1 VVHTAQ
7 RGDHERADQRSWGS
21 SGLQRGDPT
30 EIGKYRIVRRIG
42 AGGMGTVFLAL
53 DRQRRPVALKVLHPH
68 LRADALF
75 RERFASEVVAAA
87 RVAGFGTARVL
98 DADPHGRVPFLVTEY
113 VEGRSLHERVA
124 QDGPLTPADA
134 RALAVGV
141 AAALTAIHGA
151 GVVHRDLKPRNVMLS
166 PVGPKVIDFG
176 IAGAIGPVTTASPS
190 FGTPGWVAPEQLA
203 GQPGG
208 PAADVYAWGLLV
220 AWAATG
226 RHPLHE
232 HAPDF
237 SGLAS
242 DLLPVV
248 ASALAPD
255 PAARPSARD
264 LVLALCGPPAGTG
277 RPPIAAAPPPGSTR
291 LVAATT
297 TRRMPAPT
305 KLLPPGSL
313 PPGSLPPGSLPPGLG
328 AGWPAAPGPPGR
340 STAGAQPP
348 GRRSRRRPRPN
359 HPLPPR
365 SGRFAPAAAGPP
377 VRRRRR
383 FRSLRGLVG
392 LTVIAVLLIGGWQL
406 AGRRGSSGGVQGATA
421 AGPSAPAE
429 VQTRAPAKP
438 PADKSHDGTARD
450 GGLAFT
456 LTAMHCGDTD
466 VGDWPVRKHAKGRF
480 CLLDVQVTNIGKR
493 TGLVFMGSQRLVD
506 AAGREYPAD
515 EWAWVYYPG
524 ARAFTSTL
532 DPDRTVSGTLVFDT
546 PPDTHFTKLVVHD
559 TPLSAGTALPLR

>member
-1 VVHTAQ
+1 
-7 RGDHERADQRSWGS
+7 
-21 SGLQRGDPT
+21 
-30 EIGKYRIVRRIG
+30 
-42 AGGMGTVFLAL
+42 
-53 DRQRRPVALKVLHPH
+53 VLHQH
-68 LRADALF
+68 LRDDPLF
-75 RERFASEVVAAA
+75 RDRFADEVTAAR

-113 VEGRSLHERVA
+113 VEGKSLHDRVA

-277 RPPIAAAPPPGSTR
+277 WPLGAAAPPPPGSTR
-291 LVAATT
+291 LVPATT
-297 TRRMPAPT
+297 TRRMPEPT
-305 KLLPPGSL
+305 KLLPPGNF
-313 PPGSLPPGSLPPGLG
+313 
-328 AGWPAAPGPPGR
+328 AP
-340 STAGAQPP
+340 
-348 GRRSRRRPRPN
+348 
-359 HPLPPR
+359 
-365 SGRFAPAAAGPP
+365 PAAAAQERGSRSRAAARSRPGVEGAP
-377 VRRRRR
+377 ATERRVGSRAAQRRESRASGASASRQGRRRS
-383 FRSLRGLVG
+383 FRGLVS

-406 AGRRGSSGGVQGATA
+406 AGRRGSSGGVRGATA

-429 VQTRAPAKP
+429 VQTKAPAKP
-438 PADKSHDGTARD
+438 PADTGHDGTARD

-466 VGDWPVRKHAKGRF
+466 VGDWPVRKHAEGRF

-506 AAGREYPAD
+506 AAGKEYPAD

-532 DPDRTVSGTLVFDT
+532 DPDRTVTGTLVFDT

>member
-1 VVHTAQ
+1 VVRTAQ
-7 RGDHERADQRSWGS
+7 RGDREQADQRSWGS
-21 SGLQRGDPT
+21 GGLQRGDPT
-30 EIGKYRIVRRIG
+30 KIGSYRIIRRIG

-53 DRQRRPVALKVLHPH
+53 DRQQRPVALKVLHPH
-68 LRADALF
+68 LRGDALF
-75 RERFASEVVAAA
+75 RERFAIEVAAAA

-113 VEGRSLHERVA
+113 VEGKSLHERVA
-124 QDGPLTPADA
+124 QEGPLTPADA

-176 IAGAIGPVTTASPS
+176 IAGAIGPAPTPSTS
-190 FGTPGWVAPEQLA
+190 FGTPGWVAPEELA
-203 GQPGG
+203 GHPGG
-208 PAADVYAWGLLV
+208 PPADVYAWGLLV

-232 HAPDF
+232 YPPDF

-248 ASALAPD
+248 AAALAPD
-255 PAARPSARD
+255 PAARPTARD

-277 RPPIAAAPPPGSTR
+277 WPVTGAAPPPGSTR
-291 LVAATT
+291 PVPVPP
-297 TRRMPAPT
+297 TRRT
-305 KLLPPGSL
+305 
-313 PPGSLPPGSLPPGLG
+313 
-328 AGWPAAPGPPGR
+328 PGP
-340 STAGAQPP
+340 T
-348 GRRSRRRPRPN
+348 RPLAP
-359 HPLPPR
+359 
-365 SGRFAPAAAGPP
+365 GRFAPPP
-377 VRRRRR
+377 ARAERAPASQRRRRR
-383 FRSLRGLVG
+383 RGLRGFVTLA
-392 LTVIAVLLIGGWQL
+392 VIAALLIGGWQV
-406 AGRRGSSGGVQGATA
+406 ASRRASSGGVRGATA
-421 AGPSAPAE
+421 AGPTAPAE
-429 VQTRAPAKP
+429 VQTKAPAKP
-438 PADKSHDGTARD
+438 PADNGHGNDRTARD

-456 LTAMHCGDTD
+456 LTAIRCGDTD

-480 CLLDVQVTNIGKR
+480 CLLDLKVTNIGKH
-493 TGLVFMGSQRLVD
+493 TGWVFMGSQRLID
-506 AAGREYPAD
+506 AAGNEYPAD

-532 DPDRTVSGTLVFDT
+532 DPDRTVTGTLVFDT
-546 PPDTHFTKLVVHD
+546 PPDTHFTRLVVHD

>member
-1 VVHTAQ
+1 MRKWRVRDLNVAWSAHRGVVRTAQ
-7 RGDHERADQRSWGS
+7 RGDRERADQRSWGS

-30 EIGKYRIVRRIG
+30 EIGKYRIVRRLG

-68 LRADALF
+68 LRSDALF
-75 RERFASEVVAAA
+75 RERFASEVAAAA

-113 VEGRSLHERVA
+113 VEGKSLHDRVA
-124 QDGPLTPADA
+124 QDGPLNPADA

-176 IAGAIGPVTTASPS
+176 IAGAIGPVTKPSPS
-190 FGTPGWVAPEQLA
+190 FGTPGWVAPEQLT
-203 GQPGG
+203 GQAGG
-208 PAADVYAWGLLV
+208 PPADVYAWGLLV

-226 RHPLHE
+226 RHPLIE

-277 RPPIAAAPPPGSTR
+277 WPMGATRTPPSGSTR
-291 LVAATT
+291 LAGATP
-297 TRRMPAPT
+297 TRRMPASTRP
-305 KLLPPGSL
+305 L
-313 PPGSLPPGSLPPGLG
+313 
-328 AGWPAAPGPPGR
+328 PPGR
-340 STAGAQPP
+340 SRVAA
-348 GRRSRRRPRPN
+348 RSRPEGARA
-359 HPLPPR
+359 
-365 SGRFAPAAAGPP
+365 APAKRAPTAQ
-377 VRRRRR
+377 RRGRK
-383 FRSLRGLVG
+383 RGLVT
-392 LTVIAVLLIGGWQL
+392 LTVIAILLIGGWQL
-406 AGRRGSSGGVQGATA
+406 AGRRGSPGGVQGATA

-429 VQTRAPAKP
+429 VQTKSPAKP
-438 PADKSHDGTARD
+438 PAHTDPSTARD

-466 VGDWPVRKHAKGRF
+466 VGDWPVRKHAKGQF
-480 CLLDVQVTNIGKR
+480 CLLDMKVTNIGKR
-493 TGLVFMGSQRLVD
+493 TGWVFMGSQRLID
-506 AAGREYPAD
+506 AAGNEYPAD

-524 ARAFTSTL
+524 SRAFTSTL
-532 DPDRTVSGTLVFDT
+532 DPDRTANGTLVFDI
-546 PPDTHFTKLVVHD
+546 PPDTHVTKLIVHD
-559 TPLSAGTALPLR
+559 TPLSAGTTLPLR

>member
-1 VVHTAQ
+1 VVRTAQ
-7 RGDHERADQRSWGS
+7 RGDREHADQRSWGS
-21 SGLQRGDPT
+21 SGLQRGDPAK
-30 EIGKYRIVRRIG
+30 IGGYRIVRRIG

-53 DRQRRPVALKVLHPH
+53 DRQRRPVALKVLRPH

-75 RERFASEVVAAA
+75 RERFASEVAAAA

-98 DADPHGRVPFLVTEY
+98 DADPHRRVPFLVTEY
-113 VEGRSLHERVA
+113 VEGRSLHDRVA
-124 QDGPLTPADA
+124 REGPLTPADA

-176 IAGAIGPVTTASPS
+176 IAGAIGPVTKPSPS

-226 RHPLHE
+226 RHPLLE
-232 HAPDF
+232 PAPDF

-277 RPPIAAAPPPGSTR
+277 WPLGGAATPGATTLPGATARPPGRTAPPPGSTR
-291 LVAATT
+291 LMPATP

-305 KLLPPGSL
+305 RLLPPGRAQR
-313 PPGSLPPGSLPPGLG
+313 PG
-328 AGWPAAPGPPGR
+328 AGPAARQPEGPR
-340 STAGAQPP
+340 A
-348 GRRSRRRPRPN
+348 RRRRPRFRR
-359 HPLPPR
+359 LVTL
-365 SGRFAPAAAGPP
+365 AVVAA
-377 VRRRRR
+377 
-383 FRSLRGLVG
+383 LLV
-392 LTVIAVLLIGGWQL
+392 GGWQY
-406 AGRRGSSGGVQGATA
+406 ASRRGSSGGIQGATA
-421 AGPSAPAE
+421 AGPTGPAD
-429 VQTRAPAKP
+429 VQTKAPAKP
-438 PADKSHDGTARD
+438 PADKSADKSHDGTAHD

-480 CLLDVQVTNIGKR
+480 CLLDVKVTNIGKR
-493 TGLVFMGSQRLVD
+493 TGWVFMGSQRLVD
-506 AAGREYPAD
+506 AAGTEYPAD

-524 ARAFTSTL
+524 SRAFTSTV
-532 DPDRTVSGTLVFDT
+532 DPDRTVTGTLVFDT

>member
-7 RGDHERADQRSWGS
+7 RGDHERADQRSWVS

-75 RERFASEVVAAA
+75 RERFASEVIAAA

-113 VEGRSLHERVA
+113 VEGKSLHDRVA

-277 RPPIAAAPPPGSTR
+277 WPLGAAAPPPPGSTR
-291 LVAATT
+291 LVPATT
-297 TRRMPAPT
+297 TRRMPEPT
-305 KLLPPGSL
+305 KLLPPGNF
-313 PPGSLPPGSLPPGLG
+313 
-328 AGWPAAPGPPGR
+328 AP
-340 STAGAQPP
+340 
-348 GRRSRRRPRPN
+348 
-359 HPLPPR
+359 
-365 SGRFAPAAAGPP
+365 PAAAAQERGSRSRAAARSRPGVEGAP
-377 VRRRRR
+377 ATERRVGYRAAQRRESRASGASASRQGRRRS
-383 FRSLRGLVG
+383 FRGLVS

-429 VQTRAPAKP
+429 VQTKAPAKP
-438 PADKSHDGTARD
+438 PADKGHDGTARD

-466 VGDWPVRKHAKGRF
+466 VGDWPVRKHAEGRF

-506 AAGREYPAD
+506 AAGKEYPAD

-532 DPDRTVSGTLVFDT
+532 DPDRTVTGTLVFDT

>member
-7 RGDHERADQRSWGS
+7 RGDREHADQRFRGS

-30 EIGKYRIVRRIG
+30 EIGRYRIVRRIG

-68 LRADALF
+68 LRGDALF
-75 RERFASEVVAAA
+75 RERFASEVAAAA

-113 VEGRSLHERVA
+113 VEGKSLHERVA

-208 PAADVYAWGLLV
+208 PPADVYAWGLLV

-277 RPPIAAAPPPGSTR
+277 WPLGVTAAPPGSTR
-291 LVAATT
+291 LVPATT

-305 KLLPPGSL
+305 RLLPPG
-313 PPGSLPPGSLPPGLG
+313 PD
-328 AGWPAAPGPPGR
+328 PGR
-340 STAGAQPP
+340 KPRGSAPP
-348 GRRSRRRPRPN
+348 
-359 HPLPPR
+359 
-365 SGRFAPAAAGPP
+365 AAGPATGRP
-377 VRRRRR
+377 RGPRARRRHR
-383 FRSLRGLVG
+383 LRGLVS
-392 LTVIAVLLIGGWQL
+392 LVVLAVLLIGGWQL
-406 AGRRGSSGGVQGATA
+406 ASRRGSSGGVQGATA
-421 AGPSAPAE
+421 AGPTAPAE
-429 VQTRAPAKP
+429 VQTKAPAKP
-438 PADKSHDGTARD
+438 PADKNHDGTARD
-450 GGLAFT
+450 GGMAFT

-466 VGDWPVRKHAKGRF
+466 VGDWPVRKHAKGQF
-480 CLLDVQVTNIGKR
+480 CLLDVKVTNIGKR
-493 TGLVFMGSQRLVD
+493 TGWVFMGSQRLID
-506 AAGREYPAD
+506 AAGTEYPAD
-515 EWAWVYYPG
+515 DWAWVYYPG
-524 ARAFTSTL
+524 SRAFTSTL
-532 DPDRTVSGTLVFDT
+532 DPDRTVTGTLVFDT

>member
-1 VVHTAQ
+1 M
-7 RGDHERADQRSWGS
+7 
-21 SGLQRGDPT
+21 RGDPT
-30 EIGKYRIVRRIG
+30 EVGTYRIVRRIG

-75 RERFASEVVAAA
+75 RERFASEVAAAA

-98 DADPHGRVPFLVTEY
+98 DADPHGRVPFLVTEF
-113 VEGRSLHERVA
+113 VEGKSLHDRVA

-176 IAGAIGPVTTASPS
+176 IAGAIGPATTASPS

-208 PAADVYAWGLLV
+208 PPADVYAWGLLV

-226 RHPLHE
+226 RHPLYE

-237 SGLAS
+237 TGLAS

-277 RPPIAAAPPPGSTR
+277 WPVNTGPTVAASPPPGSAR
-291 LVAATT
+291 LVPATPT
-297 TRRMPAPT
+297 SRMPAPT
-305 KLLPPGSL
+305 RLLPPDPL
-313 PPGSLPPGSLPPGLG
+313 PAHLA
-328 AGWPAAPGPPGR
+328 AGRVAAAGPPGW
-340 STAGAQPP
+340 TAGAQPP
-348 GRRSRRRPRPN
+348 GRPPRRRPRPY
-359 HPLPPR
+359 PSRPGPPR
-365 SGRFAPAAAGPP
+365 SGRGAPPTPGPP
-377 VRRRRR
+377 PVPRRRRR
-383 FRSLRGLVG
+383 GLRWLA
-392 LTVIAVLLIGGWQL
+392 TAAVLAFLVIGGMQY
-406 AGRRGSSGGVQGATA
+406 ANRHRTPSDVQGATA
-421 AGPSAPAE
+421 GGPTAPAE
-429 VQTRAPAKP
+429 VQTKAPAKP
-438 PADKSHDGTARD
+438 PAGDGHGNDGATRD

-480 CLLDVQVTNIGKR
+480 CLLDMKVTNIGKH
-493 TGLVFMGSQRLVD
+493 TGWVFMGSQRLVD
-506 AAGREYPAD
+506 DAGKEYPAD

-524 ARAFTSTL
+524 SRAFTSTL
-532 DPDRTVSGTLVFDT
+532 DPDRTVTGTLVFDT

>member
-1 VVHTAQ
+1 
-7 RGDHERADQRSWGS
+7 
-21 SGLQRGDPT
+21 
-30 EIGKYRIVRRIG
+30 
-42 AGGMGTVFLAL
+42 MGTVFLAL

-75 RERFASEVVAAA
+75 RERFASEVAAAA

-113 VEGRSLHERVA
+113 VEGKSLHDRVA

-208 PAADVYAWGLLV
+208 PPADVYAWGLLV

-226 RHPLHE
+226 RHPLLD

-237 SGLAS
+237 SGVAS

-248 ASALAPD
+248 AAALAPD

-277 RPPIAAAPPPGSTR
+277 WPLGATPAPGATATPGGTATPPSGSTR
-291 LVAATT
+291 LAPATP

-305 KLLPPGSL
+305 KLLPSDPSR
-313 PPGSLPPGSLPPGLG
+313 
-328 AGWPAAPGPPGR
+328 AATSGRPGPAGGRPGPAGGRPGPAGGRPGPAGGR
-340 STAGAQPP
+340 SGPAGGRPGPSARPA
-348 GRRSRRRPRPN
+348 GRRPRAPRARRRRPR
-359 HPLPPR
+359 
-365 SGRFAPAAAGPP
+365 F
-377 VRRRRR
+377 
-383 FRSLRGLVG
+383 RGLVT
-392 LTVIAVLLIGGWQL
+392 LAVIAVLLIGGWQL
-406 AGRRGSSGGVQGATA
+406 ASRRGTPGGVQGATA
-421 AGPSAPAE
+421 AGPTGPAE
-429 VQTRAPAKP
+429 VQTKAPAKP
-438 PADKSHDGTARD
+438 PADNGHGKDGITRD

-466 VGDWPVRKHAKGRF
+466 VGDWPVRKHAKGQF
-480 CLLDVQVTNIGKR
+480 CLLDVKVTNIGKR
-493 TGLVFMGSQRLVD
+493 TGWVFMGSQRLVD
-506 AAGREYPAD
+506 DTGKEYPAD

-524 ARAFTSTL
+524 SRVFTSTL
-532 DPDRTVSGTLVFDT
+532 DPDRTVTGTLVFDT